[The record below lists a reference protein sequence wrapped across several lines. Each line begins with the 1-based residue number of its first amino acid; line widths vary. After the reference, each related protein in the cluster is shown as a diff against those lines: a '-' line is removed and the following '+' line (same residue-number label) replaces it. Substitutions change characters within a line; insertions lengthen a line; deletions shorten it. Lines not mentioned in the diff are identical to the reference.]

1 MSINKNVPKA
11 PKRVRVSKKRKEGDT
26 SPTRAARSSN
36 KVYFTQETENA
47 IIQYNLEEDPLTREL
62 IYKNEIQ
69 KPLDKLAENVI
80 NRFKFPYIQGT
91 FDEVKAQVVSFLVIN
106 LHKYTANKGKA
117 FSYFSVIAKNYLI
130 AHNNN
135 AWKEEKRTSYFADKQ
150 DEQFSLDEL
159 LSSDSDAKELKA
171 DFSEFFRLAVQYW
184 DFNLTRMF
192 KKKRDIEIANAVI
205 ELMRHVNSLEN
216 FNKKALYV
224 MIREMTNYKTSHITK
239 VTNKMRA
246 IMMGQ
251 LEEFKRTGHIADPAL
266 YFEYSKKK
274 QVR

>member
-1 MSINKNVPKA
+1 MKA
-11 PKRVRVSKKRKEGDT
+11 KQKTESKQTRKRLKTDN

-36 KVYFTQETENA
+36 RVYFTQETENA
-47 IIQYNLEEDPLTREL
+47 IVEYNLLEDPFEREL
-62 IYKNEIQ
+62 LYKNEIQ

-80 NRFKFPYIQGT
+80 NRFKFPYIDGT

-130 AHNNN
+130 AHNNH
-135 AWKEEKRTSYFADKQ
+135 AWKEEKRSVYFADKQ
-150 DEQFSLDEL
+150 DEQFTLDEV
-159 LSSDSDAKELKA
+159 LSVDTDDMDTKA

-184 DFNLTRMF
+184 DFNLHKYF

-224 MIREMTNYKTSHITK
+224 MIREMTDYKTSHITK
-239 VTNKMRA
+239 VINKMRGVV
-246 IMMGQ
+246 IDQ
-251 LEEFKRTGHIADPAL
+251 LKEFKRTGYIDDPTMF
-266 YFEYSKKK
+266 FEYSNKNGIK
-274 QVR
+274 

>member
-1 MSINKNVPKA
+1 MSMSTNKA
-11 PKRVRVSKKRKEGDT
+11 PPKNTRANKKRDAEDV
-26 SPTRAARSSN
+26 SPTRATRTSN
-36 KVYFTQETENA
+36 RVYFTQETENA
-47 IIQYNLEEDPLTREL
+47 IVQYNLEEDLFVREM